1 MVKGNTRQVI
11 VVKSPDPKLF
21 EQAIFLLREDAL
33 EKHGVGERELL
44 EEARRVANGF
54 VLHNA
59 PAKKHRRL
67 APRLGGNRCSAGQL
81 GLAAHLAA
89 LIRSLFTHIG
99 LTQEEEGE
107 RTGPHM
113 DARHRLIANRQDL
126 P

>member
-54 VLHNA
+54 VMQN
-59 PAKKHRRL
+59 PPTKKRRRL
-67 APRLGGNRCSAGQL
+67 PPLGWAAIGAAPVS
-81 GLAAHLAA
+81 LAW
-89 LIRSLFTHIG
+89 LITFL
-99 LTQEEEGE
+99 L
-107 RTGPHM
+107 
-113 DARHRLIANRQDL
+113 
-126 P
+126 